1 MQNCRHRPHPIAL
14 LVLACFFLSVISGN
28 ARSEGFLDVYGGRAI
43 SSHADVSVSETTSSG
58 TTSAEASGELSSS
71 GAFGVRVGA
80 WFPTYDW
87 LGLGMDLGYL
97 RAQGAGLDA
106 KFFPLSLFLAVRA
119 PLFATSEVPS
129 GRLQP
134 YAMGGL
140 TFAVVDISVEVDG
153 MGGNSLKGC
162 LPLWYGGCEKPV
174 LGPYLVGGLA
184 WQPMRNLAFFA
195 EYRHTHFGVDYETTN
210 SFIFPT
216 VHGNVDAPVSAD
228 HLLFGISYRFRALG
242 ADTPRESRKTSRPE
256 PFP

>member
-1 MQNCRHRPHPIAL
+1 M
-14 LVLACFFLSVISGN
+14 VLACIFLAVISGN

-43 SSHADVSVSETTSSG
+43 SSHAEVSISETTSSG
-58 TTSAEASGELSSS
+58 TTSAEASGGLSSS

-97 RAQGAGLDA
+97 RSQGSGLDA
-106 KFFPLSLFLAVRA
+106 KFFPISLFLGIRA
-119 PLFATSEVPS
+119 PLLATSKVPS

-153 MGGNSLKGC
+153 MGGNSMKGC
-162 LPLWYGGCEKPV
+162 LPLWYGGCENPV

-184 WQPMRNLAFFA
+184 WQPARNLAFFA
-195 EYRHTHFGVDYETTN
+195 EYRHTQFSVDFETTN
-210 SFIFPT
+210 SFLFPT
-216 VHGNVDAPVSAD
+216 AHGNVDSSIRIN
-228 HLLFGISYRFRALG
+228 HLLFGISYRF
-242 ADTPRESRKTSRPE
+242 DTLSAGTPEESRKTVRPDG
-256 PFP
+256 